1 MKKLLLFSFLF
12 VVVGFSLSINPSFAQ
27 TDSPTQS
34 ADIFITQ
41 PATVSSQV
49 NYTLAYPGLL
59 PDSPLYFLKALRDRV
74 VSLLINNAVKQSQ
87 FNLLTSD
94 KRINAAT
101 MLVAKGKDDLAITT
115 ISKSNNYFSE
125 AITATNKAYSQN
137 KNNAWLYG
145 NLKTAIKKHEEVMH
159 DMQKSLSKKHA
170 QEYDNELNRMKNF
183 ENIVSK
189 RT

>member
-1 MKKLLLFSFLF
+1 MKKLLLIILFVSSFLY
-12 VVVGFSLSINPSFAQ
+12 VTPSFAQ
-27 TDSPTQS
+27 TDNSTQS

-41 PATVSSQV
+41 PVTVSSQV

-101 MLVAKGKDDLAITT
+101 MLIAKGEDDLAITT

-125 AITATNKAYSQN
+125 AITAANKAYIQSKSN
-137 KNNAWLYG
+137 VWIYG

-159 DMQKSLSKKHA
+159 DMQKALSKKHT
-170 QEYDNELNRMKNF
+170 QEYKNELKRMKEF
-183 ENIVSK
+183 ETVVSK